1 MRKQHLVRL
10 TPDQRAEARAITT
23 RTGAS
28 ALAHRRARI
37 LLAADSAPGRAA
49 RTDAAVAEACGVS
62 PRTVA
67 RVRERFAT
75 AGLAA
80 TLAGRPR
87 PGRPAWVLHREG
99 EERLIALASGPP
111 PAGRSRW
118 SLRLL
123 ADRAVEQHI
132 LPRPNHETVRRALKK
147 GGSRRG

>member
-1 MRKQHLVRL
+1 MRKQHVVRL
-10 TPDQRAEARAITT
+10 TPEERSTARAITT
-23 RTGAS
+23 RSGAS

-37 LLAADSAPGRAA
+37 LLAADAAPGHPAQ
-49 RTDAAVAEACGVS
+49 TDAQVAAMCQVS

-87 PGRPAWVLHREG
+87 PGRPAWVLQRES

-132 LPRPNHETVRRALKK
+132 LPRPNPETVRRALKK
-147 GGSRRG
+147 GGSNHG